1 MGLHILK
8 LSSDCSS
15 LPVSEG
21 AVLSL
26 QLATGVTKNM
36 PLPQAPWMTRLN
48 QSTQPRSI
56 SMNPPHGSQQ
66 GTFPSSQRARLVSV
80 CMCVFSSW
88 VCLFLS
94 DGSWLCLVSSS
105 LCLSWPLEAA
115 VDNER
120 VRTDGLV
127 SLSFSFFLFD
137 HAQQLM
143 GSQFPTHRLNL

>member
-36 PLPQAPWMTRLN
+36 PLPQAPWGLMTRLN

-80 CMCVFSSW
+80 CVCVCVCVFSSW

-105 LCLSWPLEAA
+105 LCLSWPLETA
-115 VDNER
+115 VENER
-120 VRTDGLV
+120 VRMDGLV
-127 SLSFSFFLFD
+127 SLSLSFFLFD

-143 GSQFPTHRLNL
+143 GS